1 MRRLI
6 GLELKEVTT
15 MSKIIYLK
23 DILLAKP
30 EKNTKKIIGRPKLKP
45 FKPKSQVRASLLKS
59 SLVEKK
65 RKEDEHHMM

>member
-23 DILLAKP
+23 DILLARA
-30 EKNTKKIIGRPKLKP
+30 EKNNKKTIGRPKLKP
-45 FKPKSQVRASLLKS
+45 FKHESRLKS
-59 SLVEKK
+59 SLIEKK
-65 RKEDEHHMM
+65 KKEDEQQRF